1 MDVWKS
7 TADLV
12 ELEDGFVGIGG
23 DAEHLSEDGD
33 ADLEADTGEKS
44 DEHGL
49 GEEVGD
55 EAELEQAREQ

>member
-7 TADLV
+7 AADLI
-12 ELEDGFVGIGG
+12 ELEDGFVGIGR
-23 DAEHLSEDGD
+23 DTEHLSEDGD
-33 ADLEADTGEKS
+33 AYLEADAGEKS
-44 DEHGL
+44 DKHGL